1 MTIVT
6 RAGKGSALTWTELDG
21 NFTDLDDRTKQAW
34 HSVAV
39 APSVLYG
46 VPSTPELEVW
56 QGGLNAWA
64 YYPDQTME
72 AYANFSLP
80 YDWAPGTGVRFGI
93 TWAVGN
99 TTATGNVRFRRES
112 SFGTPGG
119 AFSAAA
125 LSGGQAAA
133 VDGTPYKCYQL
144 YSQVEFY
151 DASWTPNTVLV
162 NRFFRDGTNVLDTFE
177 AKIYILQFLFFYR
190 RNKFGQPDYQ
200 APYV

>member
-1 MTIVT
+1 MTIT
-6 RAGKGSALTWTELDG
+6 LRSTKGSPLTHGELDG
-21 NFTDLDDRTKQAW
+21 NFSDLDTRTQLGW
-34 HSVAV
+34 RSVAV

-80 YDWAPGTGVRFGI
+80 YDWAPGTAVRFGI
-93 TWAVGN
+93 TWSVGN

-133 VDGTPYKCYQL
+133 VNGTPYGCYQL

-151 DASWTPNTVLV
+151 DASWQPNTVLV

-177 AKIYILQFLFFYR
+177 EKIYILNFLFLYQC
-190 RNKFGQPDYQ
+190 NKFGQPNYQ
-200 APYV
+200 P

>member
-1 MTIVT
+1 MPIVY
-6 RAGKGSALTWTELDG
+6 RDVKGSALSYSELDG
-21 NFTDLDDRTKQAW
+21 NFADLAGRTDQAW
-34 HSVAV
+34 QSVAV

-46 VPSTPELEVW
+46 VPSTPELEAW
-56 QGGLNAWA
+56 NGGLNAWA

-72 AYANFSLP
+72 SYANFTLP

-99 TTATGNVRFRRES
+99 TTATGTVRFRRES
-112 SFGTPGG
+112 SFGTPGSAFG
-119 AFSAAA
+119 AAT
-125 LSGGQAAA
+125 LSGGQGAT

-151 DASWTPNTVLV
+151 DSSWAPNTTLV

-177 AKIYILQFLFFYR
+177 QKIYILQFLFFYQ
-190 RNKFGQPDYQ
+190 RNKFGLPNYQP
-200 APYV
+200 

>member
-1 MTIVT
+1 VTITYRLV
-6 RAGKGSALTWTELDG
+6 KGSPLTFAEEDG
-21 NFTDLDDRTKQAW
+21 NFADLAARTDQGW
-34 HSVAV
+34 QSVAV

-72 AYANFSLP
+72 AYANFTLP

-112 SFGTPGG
+112 SFGTPGS

-151 DASWTPNTVLV
+151 DSSWAPNTTLV

-177 AKIYILQFLFFYR
+177 EKIYILQFLFFYQ
-190 RNKFGQPDYQ
+190 RNKFGLPYYQP
-200 APYV
+200 

>member
-1 MTIVT
+1 MPIVY
-6 RAGKGSALTWTELDG
+6 REVKGSALTYNELDG
-21 NFTDLDDRTKQAW
+21 NFADLAARTDEAW
-34 HSVAV
+34 QTVAV

-80 YDWAPGTGVRFGI
+80 YDWAPGTAVRFGI
-93 TWAVGN
+93 TWATGN

-125 LSGGQAAA
+125 LSGGQSAA
-133 VDGTPYKCYQL
+133 VNGTPYACYQL
-144 YSQVEFY
+144 YSQTTFY
-151 DASWTPNTVLV
+151 DASWQPNTVLV

-177 AKIYILQFLFFYR
+177 EKIYILNFLFLYQ
-190 RNKFGQPDYQ
+190 RNKFGQPNYQ
-200 APYV
+200 P

>member
-1 MTIVT
+1 MTIT
-6 RAGKGSALTWTELDG
+6 YYDGLGRLLTPSEVDG
-21 NFTDLDDRTKQAW
+21 NFTDLDARTETAW

-39 APSVLYG
+39 QPSVLYG

-80 YDWAPGTGVRFGI
+80 YDWAPGTAVRFGI

-112 SFGTPGG
+112 SFGTPGS
-119 AFSAAA
+119 AFSTAA

-144 YSQVEFY
+144 FSQVEFY
-151 DASWTPNTVLV
+151 DSSWQPNTVLV

-177 AKIYILQFLFFYR
+177 DKIYILNILFFYR

-200 APYV
+200 SPYI

>member
-1 MTIVT
+1 MTIT
-6 RAGKGSALTWTELDG
+6 LRNTKGSALTYPELDG
-21 NFTDLDDRTKQAW
+21 NFTDLAGRTDQAW
-34 HSVAV
+34 QSVAV

-80 YDWAPGTGVRFGI
+80 YDWAPGTAVRFGI

-125 LSGGQAAA
+125 TSGGQAAA

-144 YSQVEFY
+144 YSQVDFY

-177 AKIYILQFLFFYR
+177 QKIYILQFLFLYQ
-190 RNKFGQPDYQ
+190 RNKFGIPNYT
-200 APYV
+200 P

>member
-1 MTIVT
+1 VTIVY
-6 RAGKGSALTWTELDG
+6 REAKGSPLTWPELDG
-21 NFTDLDDRTKQAW
+21 NFADLAGRTDQAW
-34 HSVAV
+34 QSVAV

-80 YDWAPGTGVRFGI
+80 YDWKPGTAVRFGI
-93 TWAVGN
+93 TWTVGN
-99 TTATGNVRFRRES
+99 TTATGTVRFRRES

-125 LSGGQAAA
+125 TSGGQGAT

-144 YSQVEFY
+144 FSQVEFY
-151 DASWTPNTVLV
+151 DASWAPNTVLV

-177 AKIYILQFLFFYR
+177 EKIYILQFLFLYQ
-190 RNKFGQPDYQ
+190 RNKFGIPNYT
-200 APYV
+200 P

>member
-1 MTIVT
+1 MTITYRLV
-6 RAGKGSALTWTELDG
+6 KGSPLTFAEEDG
-21 NFTDLDDRTKQAW
+21 NFADLAARTDQGW
-34 HSVAV
+34 QSVAV

-72 AYANFSLP
+72 AYANFTLP

-112 SFGTPGG
+112 SFGTPGS

-151 DASWTPNTVLV
+151 DSSWAPNTTLV

-177 AKIYILQFLFFYR
+177 EKIYILQFLFFYQ
-190 RNKFGQPDYQ
+190 RNKFGLPYYQP
-200 APYV
+200 

>member
-1 MTIVT
+1 MTIVY
-6 RAGKGSALTWTELDG
+6 RDVKGSPLTWSEQDG
-21 NFTDLDDRTKQAW
+21 NIADLAARTDAAW
-34 HSVAV
+34 QSVAV

-80 YDWAPGTGVRFGI
+80 YDWKPGTGVRFGI

-99 TTATGNVRFRRES
+99 TTATGTVRFRRES
-112 SFGTPGG
+112 SFGTPGS

-144 YSQVEFY
+144 YSQLEFY
-151 DASWTPNTVLV
+151 DASWAPNTVLV

-177 AKIYILQFLFFYR
+177 EKIYILQFLFIYQR
-190 RNKFGQPDYQ
+190 SKFGIPNYQP
-200 APYV
+200 

>member
-1 MTIVT
+1 MPIVY
-6 RAGKGSALTWTELDG
+6 RDVKGSALSYSELDG
-21 NFTDLDDRTKQAW
+21 NFSDLAGRTDQAW
-34 HSVAV
+34 QSVAV

-46 VPSTPELEVW
+46 VPSTPELEAW
-56 QGGLNAWA
+56 NGGLNAWA

-72 AYANFSLP
+72 SYANFTLP

-112 SFGTPGG
+112 SFGTPGSAFG
-119 AFSAAA
+119 AAT
-125 LSGGQAAA
+125 LSGGQGAS

-151 DASWTPNTVLV
+151 DSTWAPNTTLV

-177 AKIYILQFLFFYR
+177 EKIYILQFLFFYQ
-190 RNKFGQPDYQ
+190 RNKFGLPNYQP
-200 APYV
+200 

>member
-1 MTIVT
+1 MAITLRST
-6 RAGKGSALTWTELDG
+6 KGSPLTWNELDG
-21 NFTDLDDRTKQAW
+21 NFTDLASRTDQAW
-34 HSVAV
+34 QSVAV

-72 AYANFSLP
+72 AYANFSVP

-99 TTATGNVRFRRES
+99 TTATGNIRFRRES
-112 SFGTPGG
+112 SFGTPGS

-125 LSGGQAAA
+125 LSGGQPAA

-151 DASWTPNTVLV
+151 DASWAPNTTLV

-177 AKIYILQFLFFYR
+177 DKIYILQFLFFYQ
-190 RNKFGQPDYQ
+190 RNKFGLPNYQP
-200 APYV
+200 

>member
-1 MTIVT
+1 MAIVT
-6 RAGKGSALTWTELDG
+6 AAGKGAPLTPAEADANMTQFDA
-21 NFTDLDDRTKQAW
+21 RTAQAW
-34 HSVAV
+34 QSVAV

-46 VPSTPELEVW
+46 VPSTPELEAW
-56 QGGLNAWA
+56 NGGLNAWA

-80 YDWAPGTGVRFGI
+80 YDWAPGTAVRFGI

-151 DASWTPNTVLV
+151 DASWAPNTVLV

-177 AKIYILQFLFFYR
+177 DKIYILQFLFLYQ
-190 RNKFGQPDYQ
+190 RNKFGQPSYQ
-200 APYV
+200 P

>member
-1 MTIVT
+1 MTIT
-6 RAGKGSALTWTELDG
+6 YREIKGSPLTYPELDG
-21 NFTDLDDRTKQAW
+21 NFYDLAGRTNQAW
-34 HSVAV
+34 QSVAV

-64 YYPDQTME
+64 YYPDQVME
-72 AYANFSLP
+72 SYANFSLP
-80 YDWAPGTGVRFGI
+80 YDWAEGTPVRFGI

-112 SFGTPGG
+112 SFGTPGS
-119 AFSAAA
+119 AFSAAT

-151 DASWTPNTVLV
+151 DVSWAPNTVLV

-177 AKIYILQFLFFYR
+177 EKIYILQFLFFYQ
-190 RNKFGQPDYQ
+190 RNKFGLPSYQP
-200 APYV
+200 

>member
-1 MTIVT
+1 MTIVYRST
-6 RAGKGSALTWTELDG
+6 KGSNLTPSEVDG
-21 NFTDLDDRTKQAW
+21 NFTDLAGRTDQKW
-34 HSVAV
+34 TSVAV

-72 AYANFSLP
+72 AYANFTLP
-80 YDWAPGTGVRFGI
+80 YDWAAGTGVRFGI

-119 AFSAAA
+119 AFSAAV

-144 YSQVEFY
+144 YSLVEFY
-151 DASWTPNTVLV
+151 DSSWTPNTTLV
-162 NRFFRDGTNVLDTFE
+162 NRFFRDGENALDTFE
-177 AKIYILQFLFFYR
+177 QKIYILQFMFFYQ
-190 RNKFGQPDYQ
+190 RNKFGIADYQ
-200 APYV
+200 P

>member
-1 MTIVT
+1 MTIVY
-6 RAGKGSALTWTELDG
+6 RNVKGSALSYAELDG
-21 NFTDLDDRTKQAW
+21 NFSDLAGRTDQAW
-34 HSVAV
+34 QSVAV

-72 AYANFSLP
+72 AYANFTLP
-80 YDWAPGTGVRFGI
+80 YDWATGTGVRFGI

-99 TTATGNVRFRRES
+99 TTDTGTVRFRRES
-112 SFGTPGG
+112 SFGTPGS

-125 LSGGQAAA
+125 LSGGQGAT

-151 DASWTPNTVLV
+151 DSSWAPNTTLV

-177 AKIYILQFLFFYR
+177 QKIYILQFLFFYQ
-190 RNKFGQPDYQ
+190 RNKFGLPNYQP
-200 APYV
+200 

>member
-1 MTIVT
+1 VTIVYRQT
-6 RAGKGSALTWTELDG
+6 KGSALSYAELDG
-21 NFTDLDDRTKQAW
+21 NFADLAGRTDQAW
-34 HSVAV
+34 QSVAV

-93 TWAVGN
+93 TWTVGN

-119 AFSAAA
+119 AFGAAA
-125 LSGGQAAA
+125 VSGGQAAA

-144 YSQVEFY
+144 YSQVEFN

-177 AKIYILQFLFFYR
+177 EKIYILQFLFLYQ
-190 RNKFGQPDYQ
+190 RNKFGQPNYQ
-200 APYV
+200 P

>member
-1 MTIVT
+1 MTIT
-6 RAGKGSALTWTELDG
+6 LRNTKGSALTYAELDG
-21 NFTDLDDRTKQAW
+21 NFSDLDTRTTQAW
-34 HSVAV
+34 QSVAV

-80 YDWAPGTGVRFGI
+80 HDWAAGTGVRFGI

-99 TTATGNVRFRRES
+99 TSATGNVRFRRES
-112 SFGTPGG
+112 SFGTPGS

-162 NRFFRDGTNVLDTFE
+162 NRFFRDGTKVLDTFE
-177 AKIYILQFLFFYR
+177 EKIYILQFLFFYQ
-190 RNKFGQPDYQ
+190 RNKFGLPNYQP
-200 APYV
+200 

>member
-1 MTIVT
+1 MTIVYRNT
-6 RAGKGSALTWTELDG
+6 KGSPLTYSELDG
-21 NFTDLDDRTKQAW
+21 NFSDLAGRTDLAW
-34 HSVAV
+34 ASVAV

-56 QGGLNAWA
+56 NGGLNAWA

-80 YDWAPGTGVRFGI
+80 YDWAPGTAVRFGI

-99 TTATGNVRFRRES
+99 TTATGTVRFRRES
-112 SFGTPGG
+112 SFGTPGS

-125 LSGGQAAA
+125 VSGGQGAA

-144 YSQVEFY
+144 FSATSFY
-151 DASWTPNTVLV
+151 DASWEPNTTLV
-162 NRFFRDGTNVLDTFE
+162 NRFFRDGANALDTFE
-177 AKIYILQFLFFYR
+177 EKIYILQFLFFYQ
-190 RNKFGQPDYQ
+190 RNKFGQPSYQ
-200 APYV
+200 SPFV

>member
-6 RAGKGSALTWTELDG
+6 RAGKGSTLTWTELDG
-21 NFTDLDDRTKQAW
+21 NFTDLAGRTDQAW
-34 HSVAV
+34 QSVAV

-80 YDWAPGTGVRFGI
+80 YDWKAGTAVRFGI

-112 SFGTPGG
+112 SFGTPGS

-125 LSGGQAAA
+125 VSGGQAAA

-177 AKIYILQFLFFYR
+177 EKIYILQFLFFYQ
-190 RNKFGQPDYQ
+190 RNKFGLPNYQP
-200 APYV
+200 

>member
-1 MTIVT
+1 MPIVL
-6 RAGKGSALTWTELDG
+6 RSAKGAPLTFAELDG
-21 NFTDLDDRTKQAW
+21 NFTDLAGRTDVAW
-34 HSVAV
+34 QSVAV

-80 YDWAPGTGVRFGI
+80 YDRLPGSAVRFGI

-112 SFGTPGG
+112 SFGTPGS

-144 YSQVEFY
+144 FSQVEFN
-151 DASWTPNTVLV
+151 DASWQPNTVLV

-177 AKIYILQFLFFYR
+177 EKIYILQFLFFYQ
-190 RNKFGQPDYQ
+190 RNTFGLPNYQP
-200 APYV
+200 

>member
-1 MTIVT
+1 MAIVYRET
-6 RAGKGSALTWTELDG
+6 QGSPLTWAQLDG
-21 NFTDLDDRTKQAW
+21 NFADLAERTDQAW
-34 HSVAV
+34 QSIAV

-80 YDWAPGTGVRFGI
+80 YDWKPGTGVRFGI

-112 SFGTPGG
+112 SFGTPGS

-125 LSGGQAAA
+125 LSGGQGAA

-144 YSQVEFY
+144 FSQVEFS
-151 DASWTPNTVLV
+151 DASWQPNTVLV

-177 AKIYILQFLFFYR
+177 EKIYILNFLFFYQ
-190 RNKFGQPDYQ
+190 RNKFGVPNYQP
-200 APYV
+200 

>member
-1 MTIVT
+1 MTIT
-6 RAGKGSALTWTELDG
+6 YYDGLGRLLTPAEVDG
-21 NFTDLDDRTKQAW
+21 NFTDLDARTETAW

-39 APSVLYG
+39 QPSVLYG

-80 YDWAPGTGVRFGI
+80 YDWAPGTAVRFGI

-112 SFGTPGG
+112 SFGTPGS

-144 YSQVEFY
+144 FSQVDFY
-151 DASWTPNTVLV
+151 DSSWQPNTVLV

-177 AKIYILQFLFFYR
+177 DKIYILNILFFYR

-200 APYV
+200 SPYI

>member
-1 MTIVT
+1 MTIT
-6 RAGKGSALTWTELDG
+6 LRSEKGSPLTFAEADG
-21 NFTDLDDRTKQAW
+21 NISDLAARTDPAW
-34 HSVAV
+34 QSVAV

-80 YDWAPGTGVRFGI
+80 YDWTPGTAVRFGI

-112 SFGTPGG
+112 SFGTPGS

-151 DASWTPNTVLV
+151 DASWQPNTVLV

-177 AKIYILQFLFFYR
+177 EKIYILNFLFLYQ
-190 RNKFGQPDYQ
+190 RNKFGQPNYQ
-200 APYV
+200 P